1 MHRPFTSLRNVADK
15 VREALE
21 KVQLLHRLEDP
32 VDMLSYGERKQL
44 DLALALAT
52 EPRALFLDEP
62 CSGLAPS
69 ERQRVS
75 QMIGELP
82 RDMTVVMIEHDMDI
96 ALRLAE
102 WVTVLHRGRVIFE
115 GAPEEVE
122 SDADVREV
130 YFGTG

>member
-1 MHRPFTSLRNVADK
+1 
-15 VREALE
+15 
-21 KVQLLHRLEDP
+21 
-32 VDMLSYGERKQL
+32 
-44 DLALALAT
+44 
-52 EPRALFLDEP
+52 
-62 CSGLAPS
+62 
-69 ERQRVS
+69 
-75 QMIGELP
+75 MIGELP
-82 RDMTVVMIEHDMDI
+82 RDMTVVMIEHDMDV